1 MWHMKMMYLNFGE
14 SIELTMEILN
24 YIVLGVDILLLV
36 IFSWYYITYF
46 VNSFKKTDEIKL
58 VNPKNKFAILIAARN
73 ESRVIRNILDSL
85 RMQNY
90 PKNLFDIYVIV
101 EDELDP
107 TVNIVN
113 EYGHRFKVVVRK
125 NIENRRTKGF
135 ALDDAIKFIKDRRKQ
150 YDAYLIF
157 DADNLVSKNYLLYMN
172 AIKEKGYQIGMGYRS
187 FTNAT
192 INSVSMSSAI
202 LFSFINGYTNKGK
215 SDFFH
220 KISLTGTGYFVDSQ
234 IIDDAGGW
242 IWNGMTEDV
251 ELTYYAYK
259 NHIKMKYYP
268 LISYFDEQPTD
279 FRVLHNQH
287 VRWVWGYFGD
297 FKKKFSDFN
306 FDYSPNESKKKK
318 KYEKL
323 EQKIGIYPFLMFV
336 MLELIMFIVDFS
348 LAITCLSLQVEN
360 FITINAFVFATY
372 HLFIAFITFVLLAI
386 YTILI
391 DHKKLNFG
399 FKNYIK
405 VILVYPFFFLDFLLA
420 FFDGLIHK
428 QRRTNWKH
436 IHHDGKI
443 VDQQALFSQGGK
455 N

>member
-46 VNSFKKTDEIKL
+46 VNSFKKTEEIKL

-73 ESRVIRNILDSL
+73 ESGVIKNILDSL

-135 ALDDAIKFIKDRRKQ
+135 ALDDAIKFIKDQKKQ

-192 INSVSMSSAI
+192 TNSVSMSSAI

-215 SDFFH
+215 SDFLH
-220 KISLTGTGYFVDSQ
+220 KISL
-234 IIDDAGGW
+234 I
-242 IWNGMTEDV
+242 
-251 ELTYYAYK
+251 
-259 NHIKMKYYP
+259 
-268 LISYFDEQPTD
+268 
-279 FRVLHNQH
+279 
-287 VRWVWGYFGD
+287 
-297 FKKKFSDFN
+297 
-306 FDYSPNESKKKK
+306 
-318 KYEKL
+318 
-323 EQKIGIYPFLMFV
+323 
-336 MLELIMFIVDFS
+336 
-348 LAITCLSLQVEN
+348 
-360 FITINAFVFATY
+360 
-372 HLFIAFITFVLLAI
+372 
-386 YTILI
+386 
-391 DHKKLNFG
+391 
-399 FKNYIK
+399 
-405 VILVYPFFFLDFLLA
+405 FFLV
-420 FFDGLIHK
+420 
-428 QRRTNWKH
+428 R
-436 IHHDGKI
+436 
-443 VDQQALFSQGGK
+443 
-455 N
+455 